1 MSLAAT
7 KLVEAQVRAKS
18 YWGNWE
24 NRFSSYGAFKAY
36 LDNANALLPKDTI
49 EAIKNQSNGRDVA
62 FPVMTKATLAVIT
75 ARSCTITGVEPTSVK
90 PQISRI
96 TRGFEI
102 RVYPKVADNNN
113 FSEVDQYAQ
122 GLNNG
127 LRSVATNLDTYAAAQ
142 LEAGKSTGL
151 VAVNLKGLAI
161 SGNAYQIDY
170 EQRERLY
177 FYLNTI
183 LTKNDMNSGLN
194 NDIATTEAM
203 ELMLQYESMG
213 ANNHQNLAAVLAGNL
228 PGASGLRHYT
238 SNRMTNGAGVSETH
252 YLIPFGGIG
261 VFTWN
266 DSDAI
271 NGREGANG
279 QKASLMTDPILG
291 IRWDVAEE
299 QICDDL
305 TSTYGT
311 GFERTYGTKYQIA
324 ADFGFL
330 NAYTSDTTKANIK
343 VEVLDE
349 A

>member
-7 KLVEAQVRAKS
+7 KLVEAQVRSKQ
-18 YWGNWE
+18 YWGSFE
-24 NRFSSYGAFKAY
+24 NRFSSYGAFKAF
-36 LDNANALLPKDTI
+36 LDNASALLPKDTI

-62 FPVMTKATLAVIT
+62 FPVLTKATLSVIT

-90 PQISRI
+90 PQLSRI

-102 RVYPKVADNNN
+102 RTYGKVADNNN

-127 LRSVATNLDTYAAAQ
+127 LRSVASNLDTYAAAQ
-142 LEAGKSTGL
+142 LESGKSTSL
-151 VAVNLKGLAI
+151 QTVNLKGLAVVA
-161 SGNAYQIDY
+161 NAYQIDY

-213 ANNHQNLAAVLAGNL
+213 AQNQQNLAAVLNGNL

-271 NGREGANG
+271 HGREGANG

-299 QICDDL
+299 PICDDL
-305 TSTYGT
+305 TATYGV
-311 GFERTYGTKYQIA
+311 GFERTYGTKYQFA

-330 NAYTSDTTKANIK
+330 NAYSSDTTKANIK
-343 VEVLDE
+343 VEVLNE